1 MQAAP
6 LDPNIPTLGIPDGFS
21 ANVEDPDDPY
31 DVDMEDEP
39 EHVFL
44 ENDILQSSAEAR
56 SRSGPK
62 TRPVDQHA
70 RLRQRGVVKTLNQS
84 SVLSPLL
91 DERNERVFK
100 HFVDVL
106 APCMSIFERPAL
118 DPWASP
124 PRTLWSYVL
133 PSAAMSNPALA
144 HAILAISGL
153 HIAKLQQSA
162 ESLALKHVTYAARR
176 VGRLLSLPQR
186 RHDVTTLATVLVL
199 GFYEVL
205 GADHSRWNLH
215 LAGATKLVTEHDL
228 AGLTY
233 RARRSRSRAKQIL
246 TSYSAQGLPIEA
258 SQLGIAPSL
267 LDGVAWNLDQK
278 IVSDLTGLSIDY
290 DNIRSHTTNENEFF
304 QPMTEPEVAT
314 YRTKMDLW
322 WWFCKQDMFQSLVSG
337 ERLLMPYHLR
347 ISCPPRGQL
356 GIPEAHYATFD
367 HLVLLLSRLSDF
379 GGKDRHRKQRAIDA
393 RGTPWRPPSWL
404 FPTQAAPE
412 GSAPLSK
419 ATPNAPLQQSH
430 NSRTASGPTAD
441 DQGHLQHQRAP
452 SANEGRVR
460 QSRAGPSGGMA
471 PTQPPMFGMMPPPPI
486 PPKMHSSF
494 HAMDRSLRSGGT
506 ANLPEAVKHSPP
518 GMMNLEDE
526 RKAALAE
533 HEAITKAF
541 DLFHALLGPG
551 WQPVPHEGSQPS
563 SPFGPRLRYSSPEI
577 ACIWALYDMGQILL
591 KRLHPDMPPAAMVAA
606 GVTAHL
612 TKDHAQKIGQ
622 IWAGLFTSIPEGNPG
637 EPLSPRFAGALMEVT
652 FPILFAGVQYSD
664 MSQRGWLI
672 SKLHDVAQM
681 TGWAT
686 SAAIAAA
693 CETSWEKM
701 GQAGKGP
708 PYIRS
713 LDRNNKDVRVNGSL
727 RRLAPQL
734 ASAMTELESE
744 HESQFVSHDRSQI
757 SKSGPSRVHWAMGL
771 LSVEEDV
778 RKMNIGKE

>member
-6 LDPNIPTLGIPDGFS
+6 LDPNIPTLGIPDGFT

-31 DVDMEDEP
+31 DVDMDDEP
-39 EHVFL
+39 DHVTL
-44 ENDILQSSAEAR
+44 DNDILQDSTETRSSH
-56 SRSGPK
+56 GLK
-62 TRPVDQHA
+62 TRPMDQHA
-70 RLRQRGVVKTLNQS
+70 RLRQRGAVKTLKQPS
-84 SVLSPLL
+84 ILSPLL

-133 PSAAMSNPALA
+133 PSAAISNPALA

-205 GADHSRWNLH
+205 AADHSRWNLH
-215 LAGATKLVTEHDL
+215 LAGAMKLVTEHDL

-233 RARRSRSRAKQIL
+233 RARRSRSRAKQTL
-246 TSYSAQGLPIEA
+246 ANCSAQGLSIEV

-267 LDGVAWNLDQK
+267 LDEVAWNLDQK
-278 IVSDLTGLSIDY
+278 VVSDLTGLTIDY
-290 DNIRSHTTNENEFF
+290 DNIRSYTTNETESS
-304 QPMTEPEVAT
+304 QPMTESEVAT

-347 ISCPPRGQL
+347 TVCPPRGQL
-356 GIPEAHYATFD
+356 GIPDAHYATFD

-379 GGKDRHRKQRAIDA
+379 GGRDRHRKQRAIDA
-393 RGTPWRPPSWL
+393 QGSPWRPPSWL
-404 FPTQAAPE
+404 FPTQAPPT
-412 GSAPLSK
+412 GSSSLPYAGLNVPF
-419 ATPNAPLQQSH
+419 QQSH
-430 NSRTASGPTAD
+430 TSRTAPGRISN
-441 DQGHLQHQRAP
+441 DQAPAQRQRAP

-460 QSRAGPSGGMA
+460 QGKAGPSGA
-471 PTQPPMFGMMPPPPI
+471 LPPEQPPMFGMMPPPPL

-494 HAMDRSLRSGGT
+494 HAMDRSLRNGGM
-506 ANLPEAVKHSPP
+506 ANPPEAVKHSPP
-518 GMMNLEDE
+518 GMMDLEDE
-526 RKAALAE
+526 REAALAE
-533 HEAITKAF
+533 HEAISKAF
-541 DLFHALLGPG
+541 ELFHALLGPS

-577 ACIWALYDMGQILL
+577 ACIWALYTMGQILL

-612 TKDHAQKIGQ
+612 TKNHAQKIGQ
-622 IWAGLFTSIPEGNPG
+622 IWAGLFASIPEGSLG

-693 CETSWEKM
+693 CEISWEKM